1 LHYETVWITGSSKTE
16 KGRSMKPGKIDY
28 LRRQIRA
35 LEREI
40 FEQLKG
46 TACCGVSL
54 AQCHAVL
61 EIGDSKTS
69 NVSDLAEKLKL
80 DKSTLSRT
88 IEGLVRLNLVS
99 REINT
104 EDRRYMC
111 VTLTPQ
117 GEQVY
122 RSINQ
127 FCNQYY
133 HTVFGCIPEE
143 KHEQILESLKILAE
157 SMQSTRERHA
167 VKADQSA
174 LHSNHEDHHGNQI

>member
-1 LHYETVWITGSSKTE
+1 
-16 KGRSMKPGKIDY
+16 MKPGKIDY
-28 LRRQIRA
+28 FRRQIRA

-40 FEQLKG
+40 FEQMKG

-61 EIGDSKTS
+61 EIGDSQTS
-69 NVSDLAEKLKL
+69 NISDLAEKLKL

-88 IEGLVRLNLVS
+88 IEGLVRLDLVS
-99 REINT
+99 REINS

-122 RSINQ
+122 RSIYR

-133 HTVFGCIPEE
+133 HTVFDCIPEK
-143 KHEQILESLKILAE
+143 KHDQILESMKILAE
-157 SMQSTRERHA
+157 SMQCAREQVTVKTGQST
-167 VKADQSA
+167 
-174 LHSNHEDHHGNQI
+174 LHLNHEGHHGNQI